1 MKKQVRVRPGRG
13 QSAVGAVVG
22 VVFVLLGVFMVI
34 PAFGPFG
41 VFWTLIAT
49 VITAVNLLNAFSQRG
64 VASCR
69 IEIDEADAPEEEPIE
84 RRLERLRGLYEQRL
98 ISEEEYQ
105 KKKAELLKEL

>member
-1 MKKQVRVRPGRG
+1 MKKQVRVRPGKG

-22 VVFVLLGVFMVI
+22 AVFVLLGIFMVI

-41 VFWTLIAT
+41 IFWTLIAA
-49 VITAVNLLNAFSQRG
+49 VITAVNLLNAFSKKG
-64 VASCR
+64 VTSCR
-69 IEIDEADAPEEEPIE
+69 IEIE

-105 KKKAELLKEL
+105 TKKAELLEKL